1 MYAVQCR
8 VNGSI
13 VDEERC
19 ATLADAWDAI
29 EGHHRV
35 LVAAGASIIV
45 HESRQLLVAREP
57 GGWVSV
63 TRVVEAAR

>member
-13 VDEERC
+13 VEEARY
-19 ATLADAWDAI
+19 AALADAWDAI
-29 EGHHRV
+29 EGRHRV

-45 HESRQLLVAREP
+45 HESRQVIVAREI
-57 GGWVSV
+57 GGWISV
-63 TRVVEAAR
+63 TRVVEATR

>member
-19 ATLADAWDAI
+19 ATLADAWDVI
-29 EGHHRV
+29 EGRHRL
-35 LVAAGASIIV
+35 LVVAGASIFVEVYLNI
-45 HESRQLLVAREP
+45 LVAR
-57 GGWVSV
+57 
-63 TRVVEAAR
+63 

>member
-13 VDEERC
+13 VDEEWY
-19 ATLADAWDAI
+19 ATLPDAWDVI
-29 EGHHRV
+29 EGRHGV
-35 LVAAGASIIV
+35 LVAAGPSIIA
-45 HESRQLLVAREP
+45 HESRHLLVARDI

-63 TRVVEAAR
+63 TRVAEVAR

>member
-8 VNGSI
+8 VNGLI

-19 ATLADAWDAI
+19 STLTDAWDAI
-29 EGHHRV
+29 EGRRRL
-35 LVAAGASIIV
+35 LVAAGASFIA
-45 HESRQLLVAREP
+45 HESRQLLVAREI

-63 TRVVEAAR
+63 TRIVDTAR

>member
-13 VDEERC
+13 VDEERY
-19 ATLADAWDAI
+19 ATLQAAWDAI
-29 EGHHRV
+29 EGRRRL

-45 HESRQLLVAREP
+45 HESRQVLVARET
-57 GGWVSV
+57 GGWISV
-63 TRVVEAAR
+63 TRVVEATR

>member
-19 ATLADAWDAI
+19 ATLADAWDVI
-29 EGHHRV
+29 EGRHRL
-35 LVAAGASIIV
+35 LVVAGASIIV
-45 HESRQLLVAREP
+45 HESRQLLVAREID
-57 GGWVSV
+57 GWVSV
-63 TRVVEAAR
+63 TRVVEATR

>member
-13 VDEERC
+13 VDEERY
-19 ATLADAWDAI
+19 ATLPDAWDAM
-29 EGHHRV
+29 EGRHRL
-35 LVAAGASIIV
+35 LVAAGASIIA

-63 TRVVEAAR
+63 TRIVETAR